1 MARWGNFRA
10 TASLCKIVSAFQSFP
25 KFTKKKNR
33 SINHPKW
40 QHSAKLVISIYRSL
54 VSETACRQHSG
65 PAATATFSYNEKFV
79 FIVIHTE
86 KKENKQRSNRLF
98 IIPYGRTTVPLDS
111 FVEPQKKTQTH
122 SIHACL
128 CPIPHRPSC
137 LRVRGSCI
145 LKPFLGQV
153 LS

>member
-1 MARWGNFRA
+1 MMARWGNF
-10 TASLCKIVSAFQSFP
+10 SAPPVYAKLFLHFNRSRNLQ
-25 KFTKKKNR
+25 KKKNR

-40 QHSAKLVISIYRSL
+40 QHSAKRVISIYRSL

-98 IIPYGRTTVPLDS
+98 IIPYGRTTVPLDF
-111 FVEPQKKTQTH
+111 FVEPQKKHKLTAYTRVFARFH
-122 SIHACL
+122 IVRLAWESEAHA
-128 CPIPHRPSC
+128 S
-137 LRVRGSCI
+137 
-145 LKPFLGQV
+145 
-153 LS
+153 